1 MHERSFNLSSHSLQT
16 ECHSRMYH
24 ISYLLCDIDDF
35 SRSCDA
41 ITTFTRIIIYV
52 QSLRRNFAQLSGFFN
67 TIAQGIGNKWYFIS
81 TGKNTHFQGK
91 ITDLYQTRC
100 FLLNINMVVKP
111 WIIVIVMRLITQKN
125 LEWFYVNII
134 IHKINAK

>member
-52 QSLRRNFAQLSGFFN
+52 QTLRRNFAQLSGFFN
-67 TIAQGIGNKWYFIS
+67 HIVQGIGNKWYFIS
-81 TGKNTHFQGK
+81 TIKTYSFSKQN
-91 ITDLYQTRC
+91 YRYTRC

-125 LEWFYVNII
+125 LKLFYVNEC
-134 IHKINAK
+134 NFVWRFT